1 MLPMDTSC
9 VKNKPMPNIIKR
21 NNNFNKTISAEEEKC
36 AEANISGAK
45 DSSGCDKTDGTGVR
59 ILTDQGPRIVREA
72 AGHVHASRDKKYAE
86 RKRNLSRASY
96 AAEASMAN
104 LRQKEDELMER
115 WRRHYLRRT
124 KWLLRRKRV
133 ERLEELM
140 EKIRSTRIEE
150 ESEDAEPTEEELQ
163 REKEIF
169 ELMEQ
174 VDRERKR
181 RVFLIEPTQI
191 SDPKTGENL
200 VDITSAITV
209 DKRNEA
215 KDEKYMY
222 RIDIMIQENKVN
234 TMTNI
239 YETSEINEITPNKRI
254 ILPIEVF
261 RKRYVTK
268 PNLRLVT
275 TG

>member
-1 MLPMDTSC
+1 
-9 VKNKPMPNIIKR
+9 
-21 NNNFNKTISAEEEKC
+21 
-36 AEANISGAK
+36 
-45 DSSGCDKTDGTGVR
+45 
-59 ILTDQGPRIVREA
+59 
-72 AGHVHASRDKKYAE
+72 
-86 RKRNLSRASY
+86 
-96 AAEASMAN
+96 
-104 LRQKEDELMER
+104 MER

-150 ESEDAEPTEEELQ
+150 ESEDAEPTEEELE

-174 VDRERKR
+174 IDRERKR

-200 VDITSAITV
+200 VDITSATTV

-222 RIDIMIQENKVN
+222 RIDIMIQGNKVN

-254 ILPIEVF
+254 ILPIEIL
-261 RKRYVTK
+261 RKRQSEGK
-268 PNLRLVT
+268 PTQLNH
-275 TG
+275 